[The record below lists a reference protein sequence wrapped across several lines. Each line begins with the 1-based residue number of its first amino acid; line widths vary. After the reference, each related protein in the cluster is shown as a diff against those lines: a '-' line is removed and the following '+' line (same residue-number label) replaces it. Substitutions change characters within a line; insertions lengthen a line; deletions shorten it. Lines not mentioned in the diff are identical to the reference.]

1 MVAARRH
8 LARAAVSRRAR
19 RARVAGLRIARP
31 PPEDLVEPKVPTT
44 PLDPGPAGAVP
55 GVEPAEAGEPA
66 EPVAPPASTTPFDP
80 GPAPAR
86 SAVAADIHL
95 LALERRLVE
104 ERAERERIGEELVD
118 ARVRLD
124 ALSSHQASA
133 VERANEVVRLEGELA
148 AALVRAEAAE
158 RRAANLERQL
168 KTAERRGA
176 QAAELQDKLA
186 DVREDLA
193 EARAP
198 LDVDPLPSRVARRRP
213 GMTQEDSTTR
223 LIAAGVVVILLV
235 LFVLLLATIV

>member
-1 MVAARRH
+1 M
-8 LARAAVSRRAR
+8 
-19 RARVAGLRIARP
+19 
-31 PPEDLVEPKVPTT
+31 
-44 PLDPGPAGAVP
+44 
-55 GVEPAEAGEPA
+55 
-66 EPVAPPASTTPFDP
+66 
-80 GPAPAR
+80 
-86 SAVAADIHL
+86 AADIHL

-118 ARVRLD
+118 AQVRLD

-158 RRAANLERQL
+158 RRATNLDRQL